1 MPGNLIQAA
10 AVAFDSNALQGWDVG
25 LLGGGFYI
33 STGRVAK

>member
-25 LLGGGFYI
+25 LLGGFYI